1 MLLNSGNEFIQGC
14 RSAGINLEAR
24 SLTSW
29 SSPRHCVV
37 TKLKDLTA
45 DNFRNIKLKAGALL
59 IILPQDFSNLKDE
72 DRQVILFFTVY
83 SSSSIV
89 IFFST
94 F

>member
-1 MLLNSGNEFIQGC
+1 MYYKYFLGC

-37 TKLKDLTA
+37 AKLKDLTI

-59 IILPQDFSNLKDE
+59 IMLPQDFSNLNDE
-72 DRQVILFFTVY
+72 DKEVTFIYLFF
-83 SSSSIV
+83 
-89 IFFST
+89 F
-94 F
+94 